1 MNAGRSWK
9 HDRSAYRARA
19 GRLVYRMKYPG
30 GAAVA
35 AKWWPAALYC
45 GWKPALR
52 SWFCYVVQR
61 ESTARPLAVNPS
73 SGCFGLL
80 QLHPMHWAEYGSAWI
95 RDVFNQLR
103 LGWKLYRECGAS
115 PWAL

>member
-80 QLHPMHWAEYGSAWI
+80 QLHPMHWAKYGSAWI